1 MWEVL
6 PIKDKQEYQR
16 LILAFASLTNM
27 FTQKSEDDIIPS
39 PIVNS
44 KFQET
49 VFQKVFH
56 AFGEDIKNT
65 SYDASLRLKN
75 DDGTETKF
83 IIGIKTFGIASGDQK
98 IAQFKTNHGE
108 WSRLVD
114 EMERNAYGN
123 DNTLRTKEEIDKLN
137 HDLYL
142 TLAKKIAIIRNQRID
157 SSQENLRGFDIG
169 KHDNIYSVYHV
180 LMPSKKGESPKIYV
194 GETSYNKIN
203 ISNIKIQGCT
213 SAKNPSNFVF
223 EDGCHIYKYTSAD
236 SQLLMKFDNHKIVKE
251 GWNVVYADNAYEIF
265 SDIAKKIYGNTE
277 KKHTINEIK
286 TENKIIE
293 SYSWS
298 LLNDKG
304 EVELFSG
311 FNNFFGVGSKIA
323 KNKRET
329 YINKICDMYKEEIN
343 LNSNQLKKL
352 LYDFLVKPAPSFDEK
367 IEKVDLREK
376 IKKIVIETKNETLL
390 EDINKLIY
398 RSMDEM
404 YIPIP
409 NSKKF
414 HHEHPDFFG
423 KGIGTFKIDVKTG
436 KETSKLA
443 LPREKR
449 KFNLV
454 FEPSG
459 NSIMSYVTGQD
470 NGKAI
475 QSFNKQSY
483 LGQWILRK
491 VFQLNEYEPLTRRRL
506 EEIGING
513 IRLYKKENSDDIHLQ
528 FIWIDIDHLPKDFI
542 Q

>member
-16 LILAFASLTNM
+16 LILAFASLTDM
-27 FTQKSEDDIIPS
+27 FTQKSEDDVIPS

-49 VFQKVFH
+49 VFQKAFH
-56 AFGEDIKNT
+56 AFGEDIGNT
-65 SYDASLRLKN
+65 SYDASLCLEN

-83 IIGIKTFGIASGDQK
+83 MIGIKTFGIASGDQK

-108 WSRLVD
+108 WSKLLD
-114 EMERNAYGN
+114 EMERNAYDN
-123 DNTLRTKEEIDKLN
+123 DRLRGKEEINKLN

-142 TLAKKIAIIRNQRID
+142 TLAKKIATIRNQRID
-157 SSQENLRGFDIG
+157 SSKENLRGFDIS
-169 KHDNIYSVYHV
+169 KYDNVDSVYHV
-180 LMPSKKGESPKIYV
+180 LMPSKKGKSPKIYV
-194 GETSYNKIN
+194 GETSYNKID
-203 ISNIKIQGCT
+203 IENIKIQGCM
-213 SAKNPSNFVF
+213 SARKPSNFVF
-223 EDGCHIYKYTSAD
+223 EDGFHIYKFTSAD
-236 SQLLMKFDNHKIVKE
+236 SQLLMKFNNSEIVIE
-251 GWNVVYADNAYEIF
+251 DWDVIYADDAYGIF
-265 SDIAKKIYGNTE
+265 SDIAKKIYDDVDEEHITD
-277 KKHTINEIK
+277 EIK
-286 TENKIIE
+286 GVNKTIE

-304 EVELFSG
+304 EVESFSG
-311 FNNFFGVGSKIA
+311 FNNFFGVGSKLA
-323 KNKRET
+323 KDTRESR
-329 YINKICDMYKEEIN
+329 INKICDTYKEEID
-343 LNSNQLKKL
+343 LKKIHLKNL
-352 LYDFLVKPAPSFDEK
+352 LYDFLMKPAPTFEEK
-367 IEKVDLREK
+367 MKKVDLREK
-376 IKKIVIETKNETLL
+376 IKKIVIETKNENLL

-398 RSMDEM
+398 RPIDEM

-414 HHEHPDFFG
+414 HNEHPDFFG
-423 KGIGTFKIDVKTG
+423 KGIGTFKIDEKTG

-449 KFNLV
+449 KFNLI

-459 NSIMSYVTGQD
+459 DSITSYVTGQD

-475 QSFNKQSY
+475 QSFEKQSY
-483 LGQWILRK
+483 LGKWILRK
-491 VFQLNEYEPLTRRRL
+491 VFQLKEYEPLTSQKL

-513 IRLYKKENSDDIHLQ
+513 IRLYKKVNSDDIHLQ
-528 FIWIDIDHLPKDFI
+528 FIWIDTDHLPKDLI